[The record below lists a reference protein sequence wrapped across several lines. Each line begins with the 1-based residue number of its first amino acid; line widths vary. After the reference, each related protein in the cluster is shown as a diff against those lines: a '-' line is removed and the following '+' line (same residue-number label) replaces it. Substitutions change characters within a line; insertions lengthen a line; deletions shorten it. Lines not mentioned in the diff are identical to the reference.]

1 MINEQASYGFTVA
14 LDGAADEAVERL
26 RDAAAAEGLSL
37 FCDLDLGSVTSAG
50 AFRLFAV
57 GDAQL
62 LQKVIQAEPDAAL
75 LLPSRIAVRF
85 DQRRG
90 RTVVSFT
97 DPVTVMALTNNPAV
111 TSVAWEERR
120 RMERLRDRLVG
131 HEP

>member
-37 FCDLDLGSVTSAG
+37 FCDLDLGSAASAG

-120 RMERLRDRLVG
+120 RIERLRDRLVG
-131 HEP
+131 HKP